1 MGVLPVLNPHDRY
14 PAYLSGNTETEV
26 ACQMR
31 VASSA
36 LLKLIRGHSH
46 VCMTPPSPQRITHR
60 PDLIIRKLDIL
71 QVKRAIGAA
80 LIEENIGLFA
90 EADAYSEILGDVQLD
105 TEALLVRR
113 QLCST
118 PQRTLV
124 RRSCILV

>member
-1 MGVLPVLNPHDRY
+1 MSDACGEQRITQTHTWTLPCLHD
-14 PAYLSGNTETEV
+14 
-26 ACQMR
+26 
-31 VASSA
+31 
-36 LLKLIRGHSH
+36 
-46 VCMTPPSPQRITHR
+46 PPPPPPQRITHR